1 MSETETDSE
10 FGSGSDPDT
19 DADSDSNSESTPSP
33 LSPTGLG
40 DLAPFFG
47 MGALF
52 VAVPLSALALV
63 PTFDEA
69 GLQATPNPGDP
80 TNSLLYF
87 GAILVFTAFIL
98 FVVKRGVERIL
109 QAIILFAVATLA
121 FYTLVAVV
129 GLFLSGTASVL
140 VAAVSAVGI
149 AAAVGL
155 YPEWYVI
162 DTAGVLMGAAGAGIF
177 GISFGI
183 VPAVLLLVVL
193 AVYDAIAVYRTKHM
207 LTLADG
213 VMDLKL
219 PVMFVVPRRADYSFT
234 ASEEELTEEG
244 GHDALFMGL
253 GDAVIPGIF
262 IASAAHFI
270 DVPLVENFAVFGA
283 FVGAVV
289 GFVLLMRKV
298 ARGEPHAGL
307 PLLNGGAILGFAVG
321 AYFVG
326 QPALSAIGI

>member
-1 MSETETDSE
+1 MSGTDTDPDSD
-10 FGSGSDPDT
+10 SGSDSEPD
-19 DADSDSNSESTPSP
+19 SEPSP
-33 LSPTGLG
+33 PDPTSLS
-40 DLAPFFG
+40 DLAPFLG

-52 VAVPLSALALV
+52 VAVPLFALALV

-69 GLQATPNPGDP
+69 GLQATPNPEDP

-98 FVVKRGVERIL
+98 FVVKRGVERVL

-129 GLFLSGTASVL
+129 GLFLSGTASIL
-140 VAAVSAVGI
+140 VAGVTAVGI

-183 VPAVLLLVVL
+183 VPALLLLVVL

-219 PVMFVVPRRADYSFT
+219 PVMFVVPRRIDYSFT
-234 ASEEELTEEG
+234 ATEEELTEEG

-253 GDAVIPGIF
+253 GDAVIPGIL

-298 ARGEPHAGL
+298 AKGEPHAGL
-307 PLLNGGAILGFAVG
+307 PLLNGGAIVGFFAG
-321 AYFVG
+321 AYFLG
-326 QPALSAIGI
+326 EPAFAAIGI